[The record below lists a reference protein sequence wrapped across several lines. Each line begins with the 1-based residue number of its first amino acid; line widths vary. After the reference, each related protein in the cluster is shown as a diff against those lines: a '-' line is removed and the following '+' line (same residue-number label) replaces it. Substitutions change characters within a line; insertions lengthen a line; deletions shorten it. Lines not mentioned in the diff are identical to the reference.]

1 MNYHK
6 YQKYKRKYLELQTA
20 GANKNPDVQL
30 DESKQLLLQNLD
42 NLQRIIHTLESQQH
56 NDRLSFSIAIGNIG
70 VNDSRNLCNKTN
82 ARDPIFLHSLIK
94 RLMTGVNCGTFQEI
108 YADSMKDQIMF
119 EREFRGYA
127 CFILASHVSKYHNK
141 ACSLDSKYNTLLT
154 LVKENHDDINRCVRL
169 KKCNEFE
176 KYLYSLVRK
185 EDEELE
191 MNCKIDISRQDTI
204 KLTLNSQLNNPC
216 TSPMDKVII
225 LLSEKEYRDTF
236 VKKLSFYKVKLERTI
251 VNKKL
256 DEETKT
262 GRINP
267 DARELYLPNQVHN
280 SISDM
285 LKTNYTMLNRS
296 WLSTAICSDVSMTH
310 TNINGNQVLL
320 FNVHF
325 DGTLFNSSMKFQVGT
340 ISYMKLNMNYI
351 VRYFSVMIFIKKMC
365 VKMAQPQGQHFIIT
379 GDFNLGNGRFDEHRK
394 THNDFDY
401 YKIFVYLIKIASK
414 ALGRKL
420 YVFRHN
426 HTLILS
432 TLCISEIK
440 ILGTITES
448 FASIHEYKIEHF
460 LYQAKFKEQQVGQ
473 QVESVVRYVKLDNSQ
488 LVASTCKTEYMPY
501 SIEGRNQPRIFN
513 GSCESDVNSSI
524 VDEFMYV
531 LGYYNKIGK
540 LYYERGEFNENIQ
553 RAFEMLRRN
562 DVADNECEMLMTLGI
577 QSDTFGRQLE
587 DRCNRELFDR
597 LNNENEEVVR
607 KRNSG
612 WFECLNSMI
621 DTDTRLIRQ
630 KNLISIAQELRCNVT
645 ERMHRVAEM
654 VADVVPNQGLL
665 LSPER
670 PNQGQLLPPERPNQG
685 QLLPP
690 ERPNQGQLLPRRRG
704 IQMLPENQGQSNT
717 MVNSSV
723 PVPIDSVPI
732 DSVPIAPVP
741 NDSVPNDSV
750 PSVPIQSNSK
760 QRRKFARKNKQGNN
774 QALKKN

>member
-1 MNYHK
+1 
-6 YQKYKRKYLELQTA
+6 
-20 GANKNPDVQL
+20 
-30 DESKQLLLQNLD
+30 
-42 NLQRIIHTLESQQH
+42 
-56 NDRLSFSIAIGNIG
+56 
-70 VNDSRNLCNKTN
+70 
-82 ARDPIFLHSLIK
+82 
-94 RLMTGVNCGTFQEI
+94 
-108 YADSMKDQIMF
+108 MKDPNVF
-119 EREFRGYA
+119 VREFQGYA
-127 CFILASHVSKYHNK
+127 CFMLASHVSKYHNK

-154 LVKENHDDINRCVRL
+154 LVKENFDDINRCVRL

-176 KYLYSLVRK
+176 KYLYSLIRK
-185 EDEELE
+185 DGEELK
-191 MNCKIDISRQDTI
+191 MTCKIDISRRETI
-204 KLTLNSQLNNPC
+204 RLTLNSQLKDSC
-216 TSPMDKVII
+216 TSPMDKVVI
-225 LLSEKEYRDTF
+225 LLSEKEYRDTYE
-236 VKKLSFYKVKLERTI
+236 KNSSSYKVGLERTI

-256 DEETKT
+256 DEEMKA
-262 GRINP
+262 GQINP
-267 DARELYLPNQVHN
+267 DARELLSPSQVHN

-285 LKTNYTMLNRS
+285 LKTSYTMLNRS

-325 DGTLFNSSMKFQVGT
+325 NGTLFNSNMKFKTG
-340 ISYMKLNMNYI
+340 IINYMKLDMNYI
-351 VRYFSVMIFIKKMC
+351 VKYFSIMIFIKKIC
-365 VKMAQPQGQHFIIT
+365 VKMAQPLGQHFIIT
-379 GDFNLGNGRFDEHRK
+379 GDFNLGNGRFDELK
-394 THNDFDY
+394 ETHNDFDY

-414 ALGRKL
+414 TLGRKL

-426 HTLILS
+426 HMLILS
-432 TLCISEIK
+432 TLHISEIK

-448 FASIHEYKIEHF
+448 FASIHGYKIEHF
-460 LYQAKFKEQQVGQ
+460 LYQAKFEEQQVGQ

-488 LVASTCKTEYMPY
+488 LVASTCKTEDMPN
-501 SIEGRNQPRIFN
+501 SIEKRNQPRIFN

-540 LYYERGEFNENIQ
+540 LYYDEADFNENMQ

-562 DVADNECEMLMTLGI
+562 DVADNECEMLMTLRI

-597 LNNENEEVVR
+597 LNNENDEVVR

-612 WFECLNSMI
+612 WFECLNSMR

-654 VADVVPNQGLL
+654 VADVVPNQGQLL
-665 LSPER
+665 PPEI
-670 PNQGQLLPPERPNQG
+670 PNQGRLLPPERPNQG

-690 ERPNQGQLLPRRRG
+690 EIPNQGRLLQRRRG

-723 PVPIDSVPI
+723 PVPN

-741 NDSVPNDSV
+741 IAPVPIVPVPNDSVPNVSVPIDPVPNDSV
-750 PSVPIQSNSK
+750 PSVPIKSNSK
-760 QRRKFARKNKQGNN
+760 QRRKTARKNKQGNN
-774 QALKKN
+774 QN